1 MTGPAP
7 ESEGRVDAYEKVT
20 GRTRYTADRTWPG
33 LLHAALAQAVAGRG
47 RVTGVDTSAARAVPG
62 VHLVLTRLDGGEVRP
77 AGFPATDGGYG
88 FQSFQPLLDDRVA
101 YRGQPLALVVADT
114 PVAAAEAAA
123 LVDAVYESEPVAVT
137 LDAEG
142 AETVAQAQALGHP
155 RFSDISLGDAD
166 AVFARSPVR
175 VDAVFDFEPQHHVP
189 MELPATV
196 VQWRGATLVVHE
208 STQNTS
214 AVQHGLARQLG
225 IAPSRVEVVSHQVG
239 GSFGQKTWLQS
250 HLAPMAVAARRLG
263 RPVKFVMTRSGTFH
277 ATTFRPA
284 SRHRLRVGADRF
296 GRLTAV
302 IHEARQQTSRH
313 DLFAAD
319 FTSVTSRLY
328 GVRHFRG
335 AQRLTRTDVQTP
347 GYMRAPFEHA
357 AVFALESAVD
367 EVAYATGRDPVEL
380 RLENDTATDPVTG
393 RPFSS
398 RHLAECLRR
407 GAERFGWAARTARP
421 LSMRAADGSL
431 VGWGVAA
438 GAYRA
443 SVAPA
448 AARLTAEA
456 SGRITVNVTGHEMG
470 QGIRTAVAR
479 AVAGDLGV
487 ATGCVRT
494 VLGDTRGV
502 PQHLTAGSW
511 GTATALTAVHAAL
524 RELRARLGA
533 PAWGPVDLAAAVA
546 ATGRP
551 VVEAETLTRAPG
563 QSARAADRLRAG
575 AAAPA
580 GPEYP
585 EFSAFSFIAHFAEVR
600 VDAVT
605 GWVRVPRVVSVV
617 DCGRVASPVTA
628 AGQVRGG
635 VVWGVGAALR
645 EASEPDP
652 RYGGFVNADLA
663 EYVVP
668 VNSDIGRVDVEFIDE
683 PDVRLNA
690 PGVKGVGE
698 VAFVGVAAAI
708 ANAVR
713 HATGRRPRRLPIRRE
728 DLL

>member
-1 MTGPAP
+1 MTGPVP
-7 ESEGRVDAYEKVT
+7 EGRVDAYEKVT
-20 GRTRYTADRTWPG
+20 GQTRYTADHTWPG
-33 LLHAALAQAVAGRG
+33 LLHAALAGAAAGRG
-47 RVTGVDTSAARAVPG
+47 RVTAVDTAAARAVPG
-62 VHLVLTRLDGGEVRP
+62 VRLVLTRLDDAEVRP
-77 AGFPATDGGYG
+77 PGFPAGDGGYG
-88 FQSFQPLLDDRVA
+88 FQSLQPLLDDRVA
-101 YRGQPLALVVADT
+101 YRGQPIALVVADT

-123 LVDAVYESEPVAVT
+123 LVDAAYETEPVAVT

-142 AETVAQAQALGHP
+142 AETVAQAQALAQP
-155 RFSDISLGDAD
+155 RFADIAVGDAD
-166 AVFARSPVR
+166 TAYAGSAVR
-175 VDAVFDFEPQHHVP
+175 VDETFDFEPQHHVP

-196 VQWRGATLVVHE
+196 VRWRGPTLVVHE

-214 AVQHGLARQLG
+214 AVRHGLARQLG
-225 IAPSRVEVVSHQVG
+225 IEPSQVEVVSHQVG

-263 RPVKFVMTRSGTFH
+263 RPVKLVMPRSRTFH

-284 SRHRLRVGADRF
+284 SRHRLRVGADRS

-328 GVRHFRG
+328 GIPHFRG
-335 AQRLTRTDVQTP
+335 AQQLTRTDVQTP

-367 EVAYATGRDPVEL
+367 EIAYATGRDPVEL
-380 RLENDTATDPVTG
+380 RLDNDTATDPVTG

-398 RHLAECLRR
+398 RHLAACLRR
-407 GAERFGWAARTARP
+407 GAARFGWADRTARP
-421 LSMRAADGSL
+421 MSMRSADGSL
-431 VGWGVAA
+431 IGWGVAA

-487 ATGCVRT
+487 TTGRVRT

-524 RELRARLGA
+524 RELRALLGA
-533 PAWGPVDLAAAVA
+533 PERGPVDVAAAVA
-546 ATGRP
+546 ATGRA
-551 VVEAETLTRAPG
+551 VVEVETLTRAPG
-563 QSARAADRLRAG
+563 QSARAAERLHTG
-575 AAAPA
+575 AAVPG
-580 GPEYP
+580 GPVYP
-585 EFSAFSFIAHFAEVR
+585 EFSAFSFVAHFAEVR

-617 DCGRVASPVTA
+617 DCGRVVSPVTA

-645 EASEPDP
+645 ESSRPDP

-663 EYVVP
+663 EYLVP
-668 VNSDIGRVDVEFIDE
+668 VNADIGRVDVEFIDE
-683 PDVRLNA
+683 PDLRLGA
-690 PGVKGVGE
+690 AGVKGVGE

-713 HATGRRPRRLPIRRE
+713 HATGRRPHRLPIRRE